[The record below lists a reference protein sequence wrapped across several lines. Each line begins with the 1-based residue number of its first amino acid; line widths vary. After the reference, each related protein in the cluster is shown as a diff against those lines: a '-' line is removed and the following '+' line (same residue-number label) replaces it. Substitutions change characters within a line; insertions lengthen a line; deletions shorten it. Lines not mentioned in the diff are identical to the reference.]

1 MRAVFTSTRPAIARL
16 FFVGLVAICMMAL
29 LALSQT
35 AARAEDG
42 SAVGSLESAS
52 PAEDS
57 EAGSV
62 RDVEDDSEDAEQEP
76 AEQEDQ
82 EEVEA
87 LDTAPTAVDNGI
99 PVLYLTITGGDD
111 AFAAMEAS
119 EDHSV
124 HATGSVTLDVPEGY
138 TGDYSSTALAD
149 LNDLDLEYIRG
160 RGNSTWH
167 DDKKPYK
174 FKLKKGADLLGM
186 GKNKHWILLA
196 NSFDDSLLRNR
207 LVNYMGAELG
217 LAFTPQGMPVDVVV
231 NGNYHGSYFLCEQVR
246 VGSSR
251 VDIDELTSADNTES
265 NVTGGYLLAMRP
277 DESEP
282 EGNVLFTTREERFA
296 GVNPEFAT
304 SDPEDAV
311 GTEEQKAYITQYLQ
325 DTEDA
330 IFRLGEDDANG
341 TSWTEYMDGESAA
354 KYWWVQEF
362 TTNIDAFSTPSTY
375 LYKQRDGKLY
385 WGPLWDFDQSLGFTN
400 GGIEGFSSRQTEWL
414 DRLRGLDPNYQQ
426 QLKDTWAT
434 YDAILENIVREN
446 GVLDQYAAE
455 TRASWEANHELYL
468 DPVIEEYNP
477 TTFDAEVEQLR
488 DWINARRAWI
498 NDHLETDL
506 TNLFCKITFMA
517 NDEVVDTCLIYL
529 GEGLYTLP
537 DAPQR
542 EGMAFAGWVTQEGT
556 PIDDVVFTGDT
567 VVYASYTNETE
578 DPEEETPGG
587 SSEEPAEDTG
597 EDPTPTSDPTAPDKE
612 PDPAASPDA
621 QKAILSFDLAG
632 GTLNGKKGI
641 IKITAKVGATITL
654 PAAPKRSGYVFVYW
668 KGSSYPAG
676 AEYKVEGN
684 HLFTAQWKVAPSRNP
699 SARGRTAT
707 PATGDAMPTSAGMI
721 VLASTGIA
729 LLTWGFARRRA

>member
-1 MRAVFTSTRPAIARL
+1 MRTLVPSTRSVITRPLR
-16 FFVGLVAICMMAL
+16 VVL
-29 LALSQT
+29 LAIFM
-35 AARAEDG
+35 AAFLLFSLTPAYAEDD
-42 SAVGSLESAS
+42 SAESSLESAPS
-52 PAEDS
+52 TEDTEVDS
-57 EAGSV
+57 AQDTEH
-62 RDVEDDSEDAEQEP
+62 DVDDVQQE
-76 AEQEDQ
+76 Q

-87 LDTAPTAVDNGI
+87 LDTAPTTVDNGI
-99 PVLYLTITGGDD
+99 PVLYITLTGGDD
-111 AFAAMEAS
+111 AFAEMEAS

-124 HATGSVTLDVPEGY
+124 QATGSVTLDVPEGY

-167 DDKKPYK
+167 DNKKPYK
-174 FKLKKGADLLGM
+174 FKLKKSTDLLGM

-196 NSFDDSLLRNR
+196 NSLDDSLLRNR
-207 LVNYMGAELG
+207 LVNYMGAALG
-217 LAFTPQGMPVDVVV
+217 LAYTPQGMPVDVVI

-251 VDIDELTSADNTES
+251 VDIDELTGEDNTGS
-265 NVTGGYLLAMRP
+265 NVTGGYLLALRP

-304 SDPEDAV
+304 DDPEDAV

-330 IFRLGEDDANG
+330 IFRLGEDDAAG
-341 TSWTEYMDGESAA
+341 TSWTEYMDGESAV

-400 GGIEGFSSRQTEWL
+400 GGIEGFSSRQIEWL

-426 QLKDTWAT
+426 QLKDTWAA
-434 YDAILENIVREN
+434 YDAVLEDIVCDG
-446 GVLDQYAAE
+446 GVLDRYAAE
-455 TRASWEANHELYL
+455 IRASWEANHELWL
-468 DPVIEEYNP
+468 DPVIEEFNP
-477 TTFDAEVEQLR
+477 TTFDEEVKQLR
-488 DWINARRAWI
+488 DWINERRAWI
-498 NDHLETDL
+498 NAHLESDL
-506 TNLFCKITFMA
+506 TNLFCRVTFMA
-517 NDEVVDTCLIYL
+517 NDEVVDTYIVYL

-542 EGMAFAGWVTQEGT
+542 KGMTFAGWVTQEGT

-567 VVYASYTNETE
+567 VVYASYTNET
-578 DPEEETPGG
+578 DVPEEEAPGG
-587 SSEEPAEDTG
+587 SSEEPTGDTG
-597 EDPTPTSDPTAPDKE
+597 EDPAPTSDPTAPDKE
-612 PDPAASPDA
+612 PDPSASSDA
-621 QKAILSFDLAG
+621 QKATLSFDLAG
-632 GTLNGKKGI
+632 GTLDGKKGKV
-641 IKITAKVGATITL
+641 KITAKVGDTITL
-654 PAAPKRSGYVFVYW
+654 PDAPKRSGYVFTYW

-676 AEYKVEGN
+676 AEYKVEGD
-684 HLFTAQWKVAPSRNP
+684 HLFTAQWKTAPSRNP
-699 SARGRTAT
+699 SSRGRTAT
-707 PATGDAMPTSAGMI
+707 PATGDVTPRSASI
-721 VLASTGIA
+721 AVLASVGIA
-729 LLTWGFARRRA
+729 LLGVGFVRRRA